1 MSKQKIWWHEE
12 CLANNIAHNARQKK
26 LLTRALQDL
35 DRSDTHLGFYLS
47 QIEEAKRRGMD
58 AFDRDRLLK
67 KRPIRAEG
75 AMISCGETED

>member
-1 MSKQKIWWHEE
+1 MSKEKVWWHEE
-12 CLANNIAHNARQKK
+12 CLSNNIAHNAKKKK

-35 DRSDTHLGFYLS
+35 ERADANLGFYAS

-67 KRPIRAEG
+67 KRPIRLDG
-75 AMISCGETED
+75 ALISCGEIED